1 MEKAIPALEI
11 GDIVELRKKHPC
23 GSTSWRVVRLG
34 VDIGLVCLGC
44 GRRILL
50 PRSQFNKQ
58 FKRLAARNQDARD
71 A

>member
-58 FKRLAARNQDARD
+58 VKRLAARNQDARD